1 MKADTKAALLS
12 GGEKARLLLGLSSFH
27 GPHLLILDEP
37 TNHLDIDSRAAL
49 IEAINDFSGAVIL
62 VSHDKY
68 LLDACADRL
77 WLVDAGTVK
86 PFDGD
91 IDDYNKF
98 VLERAGGG
106 NGRQNKTARGES
118 RQAMPVRQ
126 DNRQAGRNAAQSAK
140 RIAAI
145 EEKMRKFHD
154 LMARIDEALAD
165 PAAFTTNPAKA
176 ALLSAQRGEL
186 ERLLAAAED
195 EWLSLAGS
203 LDAACEAAGE
213 IE

>member
-1 MKADTKAALLS
+1 
-12 GGEKARLLLGLSSFH
+12 
-27 GPHLLILDEP
+27 LLILDEP

-49 IEAINDFSGAVIL
+49 IEAINDYGGAVIL

-77 WLVDAGTVK
+77 WLVEDHTVK

-91 IDDYNKF
+91 SDDYTKY

-106 NGRQNKTARGES
+106 NGRQIKTGRGGEAR
-118 RQAMPVRQ
+118 QPMPVR
-126 DNRQAGRNAAQSAK
+126 NETPRGTKNEVKLSK
-140 RIAAI
+140 RISAI
-145 EEKMRKFHD
+145 EEKLRKYHD
-154 LMARIDEALAD
+154 LISRIDATLAN
-165 PAAFTTNPAKA
+165 PAVFTKDPAKA

-186 ERLLAAAED
+186 ERLLIVAEE
-195 EWLSLAGS
+195 EWLSLTGA
-203 LDAACEAAGE
+203 LDEAREAAMR